1 MITHRSHSESS
12 LHAVTPSSLLVVLGQ
27 FQPGDDVHGLQLL
40 EEQLAGIRDAE
51 GGHVAGRLAE
61 VAPETQVSM
70 CQRGNTGLHTVLLD
84 LSPEQPVT
92 GKTCADG
99 SAS

>member
-1 MITHRSHSESS
+1 MLAEVICSPRFVLHRLPTVS
-12 LHAVTPSSLLVVLGQ
+12 LSGYCPSLLIVLGQ

-61 VAPETQVSM
+61 VAPARVS
-70 CQRGNTGLHTVLLD
+70 QESTLPTDINLKGIT
-84 LSPEQPVT
+84 
-92 GKTCADG
+92 
-99 SAS
+99 